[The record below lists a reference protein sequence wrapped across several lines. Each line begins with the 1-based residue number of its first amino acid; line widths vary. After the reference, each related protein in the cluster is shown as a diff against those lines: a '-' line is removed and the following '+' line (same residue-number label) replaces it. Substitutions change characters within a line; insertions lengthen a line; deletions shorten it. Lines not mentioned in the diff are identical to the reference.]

1 MTFTE
6 FQERYQKELD
16 IAQKEYED
24 WVREEEEKAAQ
35 KELLKSSK
43 PTGSVIS
50 VLSPMNNNYDNA
62 EFLLEQLLVAT
73 SLMTVAM
80 NHLNYYASAKGKS
93 KILDKND
100 QQIMQQTADEMDAF
114 INLMEGEGIAASHNE

>member
-6 FQERYQKELD
+6 FQERYQKELV

-24 WVREEEEKAAQ
+24 WVKEEEEKAAR

-80 NHLNYYASAKGKS
+80 NHLHYYASAKGKS